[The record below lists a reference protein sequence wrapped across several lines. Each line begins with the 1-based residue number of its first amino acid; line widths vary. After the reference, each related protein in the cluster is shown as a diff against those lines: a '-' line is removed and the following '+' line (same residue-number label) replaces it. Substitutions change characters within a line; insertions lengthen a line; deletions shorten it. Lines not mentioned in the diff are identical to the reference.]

1 MLTRIVLNKNI
12 NNLRKWLIALELMLL
27 ALYSNAQQISRL
39 PNKPKLVIGIVVD
52 QMRYD
57 YLFRYSDKFNSN
69 GFAKLLKNGF
79 IFRNAQYPYVPTYTG
94 PGHAAIYTGA
104 TPSNNGIIANDWYE
118 RSLNKSVYVTE
129 DTTVQGVGG
138 SGKESQMS
146 PRRLLST
153 TVTDELRLATNKKS
167 KVIGIALKD
176 RGSILPAGHIPNAAY
191 WYDSQSGNWITSDYY
206 MGDLP
211 KWVKYFNEQKLADK
225 YLSKPWIT
233 LYDIS
238 TYTNGLPNGAPY
250 RNAYKG
256 EAENRFPHNLPALI
270 EANGYELLKKTPF
283 GNSMTLDFAIA
294 AIKAENLGKNQNTDF
309 LAISFS
315 STDYVGHQFGIQSIE
330 VQDTYARLD
339 KELERLLAFIDQ
351 YIGAENVLL
360 FLTADHGAVE
370 TPAYM
375 QSMNIPGGIFKSKG
389 IKKELNN
396 HISSLFGDGKWI
408 LDYENLQFYLNTQLA
423 KEKKVNIAEIEN
435 ACITFLQSRE
445 GVYKV
450 YSSEALSITANDY
463 YNTALKKGLHP
474 LRSGNIAIQLLPGW
488 FDADYAATGGT
499 THGSGYSY
507 DTHVPLIWYG
517 WKVKA
522 GSSGDKVSITDI
534 APTVADILNISY
546 PNGTNGSVLS
556 DIFLHK

>member
-1 MLTRIVLNKNI
+1 MGNQ
-12 NNLRKWLIALELMLL
+12 RKWLIMLGL
-27 ALYSNAQQISRL
+27 ILLTLYSNAQQISKL

-57 YLFRYSDKFNSN
+57 YLFRYSDKFNRN

-79 IFRNAQYPYVPTYTG
+79 LFRNTEYPYVPTFTG

-104 TPSNNGIIANDWYE
+104 TPSNNGIVANDWFE

-138 SGKESQMS
+138 SGKECQMS

-191 WYDSQSGNWITSDYY
+191 WYDSQTGNWVTSDYY
-206 MGDLP
+206 MDSLP
-211 KWVKYFNEQKLADK
+211 QWVKQFNEKKLADK

-233 LYDIS
+233 LYDIN
-238 TYTNGLPNGAPY
+238 TYTDGLPNGSSY

-256 EAENRFPHNLPALI
+256 ETESRFPHNLPALK

-283 GNSMTLDFAIA
+283 GNAMTLDFAIA
-294 AIKAENLGKNQNTDF
+294 TIKAENLGKDQNTDF

-315 STDYVGHQFGIQSIE
+315 STDYIGHQFGIQSIE
-330 VQDTYARLD
+330 IQDTYARLD
-339 KELERLLAFIDQ
+339 KELEHLLTFIDQ
-351 YIGAENVLL
+351 YIGTENVLL

-375 QSMNIPGGIFKSKG
+375 QSMNIPAGILKSKG
-389 IKKELNN
+389 IKKELNKQLS
-396 HISSLFGDGKWI
+396 ILFGEGKWI
-408 LDYENLQFYLNTQLA
+408 LDYENLQFYLNDSLV
-423 KEKKVNIAEIEN
+423 KEKNINKTTIEN
-435 ACITFLQSRE
+435 VCISFLQRMD

-450 YSSEALSITANDY
+450 YASEAISPIADDY
-463 YNTALKKGLHP
+463 YAPALKKGIHP
-474 LRSGNIAIQLLPGW
+474 LRSGDITIQLLPGW

-517 WKVKA
+517 WKVKS
-522 GSSGDKVSITDI
+522 GSSGDKVFITDI
-534 APTVADILNISY
+534 APTVADILHISY
-546 PNGTNGSVLS
+546 PNSTDGKVLS
-556 DIFLHK
+556 DIFLYK